1 MKKNVKQNN
10 KKKENIS
17 IKKIREENKK
27 KTKAA
32 IEEYKK
38 FAVKGNAIDLAV
50 GVVLGSAFTAIVN
63 AIVSTTITPLIN
75 LLTCNVDLSTL
86 FITLKGGHFNTLE
99 EAKTAGAIV
108 LNYGELITAIINFL
122 IISMVL
128 FIIISVLKKVTN
140 KKGAKQLEEKKSKTK
155 KCPYCYMDIPLEA
168 KKCAYCTSDILDSSE
183 KKPTNKKVGK

>member
-1 MKKNVKQNN
+1 MGKNEKKNT
-10 KKKENIS
+10 KKNDKIS

-99 EAKTAGAIV
+99 EAKAAGAIV

-122 IISMVL
+122 IISIVL
-128 FIIISVLKKVTN
+128 FAIISVLKKVTN

-168 KKCAYCTSDILDSSE
+168 TKCAYCTSDILDN
-183 KKPTNKKVGK
+183 NKKQQNSKKAGK

>member
-1 MKKNVKQNN
+1 MGKNDKKNT
-10 KKKENIS
+10 KKNDKIS

-99 EAKTAGAIV
+99 EAKAAGAIV

-122 IISMVL
+122 IISIVL
-128 FIIISVLKKVTN
+128 FAIISVLKKVTN
-140 KKGAKQLEEKKSKTK
+140 KKGAKQLEEKQSKTK

-168 KKCAYCTSDILDSSE
+168 TKCAYCTSDILDNNE
-183 KKPTNKKVGK
+183 KKQNSKKAGK

>member
-1 MKKNVKQNN
+1 MGKNDKKNT
-10 KKKENIS
+10 KKNDKIS

-99 EAKTAGAIV
+99 EAKAAGAIV

-122 IISMVL
+122 IIAIVL
-128 FIIISVLKKVTN
+128 FAIISVLKKVTN

-168 KKCAYCTSDILDSSE
+168 TKCAYCTSDILDNNE
-183 KKPTNKKVGK
+183 KKQNSKKAGK

>member
-1 MKKNVKQNN
+1 MGKNDKKNTK
-10 KKKENIS
+10 IS

-99 EAKTAGAIV
+99 EAKAAGAIV

-122 IISMVL
+122 IISIVL
-128 FIIISVLKKVTN
+128 FAIISVLKKVTN

-168 KKCAYCTSDILDSSE
+168 TKCAYCTSDILDNNE
-183 KKPTNKKVGK
+183 KKQNSKKAGK